1 MYCIAHTVKQL
12 ISLNSSSNYKII
24 IIIAVII
31 NLSKISLLLLKSTPH
46 LFISDNFS
54 IINFCTPAEHTASIL
69 KIIVKYT
76 YLSVLY
82 KYAQMGLQLLQK
94 LHLRVLTSLKVMSDC
109 CRRRT

>member
-76 YLSVLY
+76 SVSFVQICTNGT
-82 KYAQMGLQLLQK
+82 AIIA
-94 LHLRVLTSLKVMSDC
+94 KVALACFDKFKSDV
-109 CRRRT
+109 